1 MVMGFTFCFS
11 NGTSV
16 LLCGVSNAKYDI
28 VADLLD
34 AGANINFRGTFKQK
48 SALHMASE
56 LGDIKMVT
64 LLLKYRPKLQ
74 LTDAYGKT
82 FPFYVS
88 SYPRSS
94 FLIGTDVR
102 SLFFLPRPVIP
113 FLNKM
118 NFHVVFIF
126 KLCCITELGNQII
139 RPVDMSLFDIKLSNS
154 KFSNTK

>member
-16 LLCGVSNAKYDI
+16 LLCGVSSSKYDI
-28 VADLLD
+28 VVDLLD

-74 LTDAYGKT
+74 LTDAYGKI
-82 FPFYVS
+82 FPLQF
-88 SYPRSS
+88 S
-94 FLIGTDVR
+94 FTPDLLSILV
-102 SLFFLPRPVIP
+102 L
-113 FLNKM
+113 
-118 NFHVVFIF
+118 
-126 KLCCITELGNQII
+126 
-139 RPVDMSLFDIKLSNS
+139 MS
-154 KFSNTK
+154 

>member
-1 MVMGFTFCFS
+1 MVMSFTFFFS

-74 LTDAYGKT
+74 LTDAYGK
-82 FPFYVS
+82 
-88 SYPRSS
+88 
-94 FLIGTDVR
+94 I
-102 SLFFLPRPVIP
+102 
-113 FLNKM
+113 
-118 NFHVVFIF
+118 
-126 KLCCITELGNQII
+126 
-139 RPVDMSLFDIKLSNS
+139 
-154 KFSNTK
+154 